1 MPKRPLPKRPA
12 VALIPILTALAAGL
26 LVALFLPGQAAAS
39 TPCWKKVLNDWSNGR
54 AIASYPLHCYRDAIR
69 HLPEDLRDYSSAADD
84 INAALQAQIAKRGTR
99 SPQSVNSSSSNGN
112 DHNNDGA
119 GGTGSSGGGG
129 SGPTASRANAG
140 PDRSAYRRTI
150 DSLGTSNADS
160 LPIPLLVLASV
171 GALLLA
177 AAAALGTTKRVRA
190 VRATRRGPPPPA

>member
-1 MPKRPLPKRPA
+1 M
-12 VALIPILTALAAGL
+12 
-26 LVALFLPGQAAAS
+26 ALFLPGQAAAA

-54 AIASYPLHCYRDAIR
+54 AIGSYPLHCYRDAIR
-69 HLPEDLRDYSSAADD
+69 HLPEDLRDYSSASDD
-84 INAALQAQIAKRGTR
+84 INAAMQAQIAKRGTR
-99 SPQSVNSSSSNGN
+99 SPQSVDSSSSSNGHDN
-112 DHNNDGA
+112 
-119 GGTGSSGGGG
+119 GGTSGGSGGSGGG
-129 SGPTASRANAG
+129 SGPTATRANAG

-190 VRATRRGPPPPA
+190 VRASRRGPPPPA

>member
-12 VALIPILTALAAGL
+12 VALIPIFAALAAGL

-54 AIASYPLHCYRDAIR
+54 AIGSYPLHCYRDAIR
-69 HLPEDLRDYSSAADD
+69 HLPEGMRDYSSASDD
-84 INAALQAQIAKRGTR
+84 INAAMQAQIAKRGTR
-99 SPQSVNSSSSNGN
+99 SPQSVGSSSSSNGN
-112 DHNNDGA
+112 DHNS
-119 GGTGSSGGGG
+119 GGSGSNGSSGGG
-129 SGPTASRANAG
+129 SGPTATRANAG

-190 VRATRRGPPPPA
+190 VRAARRGPPPQA

>member
-1 MPKRPLPKRPA
+1 M
-12 VALIPILTALAAGL
+12 
-26 LVALFLPGQAAAS
+26 ALFLPGQAAAA

-54 AIASYPLHCYRDAIR
+54 AIGSYPLHCYRDAIR
-69 HLPEDLRDYSSAADD
+69 HLPEDLRDYSSASDD
-84 INAALQAQIAKRGTR
+84 INAAMQAQIARRGTR
-99 SPQSVNSSSSNGN
+99 SPQSVDSSSSSNGHDN
-112 DHNNDGA
+112 GS
-119 GGTGSSGGGG
+119 GGTGGSGGG
-129 SGPTASRANAG
+129 SGPTATRANAG

-190 VRATRRGPPPPA
+190 VRATRRGPPPAA